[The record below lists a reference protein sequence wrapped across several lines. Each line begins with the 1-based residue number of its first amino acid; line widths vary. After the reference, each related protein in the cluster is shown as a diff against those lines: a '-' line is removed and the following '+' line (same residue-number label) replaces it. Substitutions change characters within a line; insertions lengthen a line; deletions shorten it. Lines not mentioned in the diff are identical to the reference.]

1 MTLRS
6 TPITDFKDF
15 RLLVEVQG
23 PFVSTGVLRETFPQ
37 GFPKEETLSDDLRRL
52 RLAYEVWQDAS
63 PFDLA
68 AQNDWLRFVLTEI
81 LEFDGNSIATGQ
93 AIPQS
98 FHLQVAEA
106 RMEMTPDILI
116 TSAGEEDLLGNT
128 SQPQPLIPVF
138 SFPRGHK
145 LEKPFTA
152 QESYGHALT
161 RLTPLDRSI
170 AFLRG
175 SAFRIGLATNGEQ
188 WAVIHVP
195 NQVAASS
202 GVTST
207 AVWYAEMWLEEPVT
221 FRAFRALFGARR
233 WFNAEPNSTL
243 PKLLERSAL
252 NQGAVTAQLGRQVR
266 QAVSLLIS
274 SLDRA
279 DQDHGRGLLA
289 DISEATLYE
298 AAISVMMRLVFLFFA
313 EERELLPSIDPLY
326 ASAYAVS
333 TIREQLQA
341 DADRFGAEVLERR
354 KDGWSRLLAT
364 FRAVHAGLGHDRLTL
379 PAYGGQLFDPDRFPF
394 LEGRAA
400 GTSWQD
406 TAAAPLPVDNRTVLY
421 ALEAL
426 QILRERGSEPR
437 QLTFRELD
445 VPDIGHVYESL
456 LDHTARRASAI
467 TVGLIGKEGE
477 EAEIELIQLE
487 QWHNEGV
494 QKLVNELN
502 ELTGKTAN
510 ALRNLLAEEVDG
522 RLRDRLRTA
531 CHGDE
536 ALLTRLV
543 PFANLV
549 RHDPWGNLVII
560 QPGSVFVTEGVDR
573 RSTGTHYTPT
583 SLTEPI
589 VQYTLEP
596 VVYEGPAEGKRRDDW
611 KLKSASELLKLKVCD
626 MACGSGAFLVAAGRY
641 LAARLQEAWSAMG
654 AFEAG
659 TPRRSPEGFESTG
672 SPDEDLIPLEPVE
685 RNVYALRI
693 VAQRCLYGVDKNQLA
708 AEMAKLSLW
717 LLTLAKGKPFTF
729 LDHAIK
735 CGDSLIGANRAQLE
749 AFDLDDTSQRVF
761 GVGPT
766 LDYIAD
772 TRQTL
777 AMVRAET
784 VADVDR
790 QACMLTDAERKTEAL
805 RWIGDALTGMELKG
819 TDEAERVP
827 VGTELVLALQNDDF
841 ESVRAI
847 SARYR
852 NGLRPFHW
860 NLEFPEVF
868 EERKGFDAIVGNPP
882 FIGAKKITGLLGT
895 RYREFLVNRVARGQR
910 GNSDYSAYFFLR
922 ARALLEPGRCFGLL
936 ATNSI
941 AQGETRE
948 VGLDQIATDCTIFR
962 AISSVPWPGEAT
974 LEVAYVWVR
983 KGAWSGAV
991 ILDGAEANGI
1001 TSLLTPV
1008 GNAIGKPFQLREN
1021 AGKAFIGSY
1030 VLGMGFVLQ
1039 PQEAQDLISREPRNS
1054 DVLFPYLDG
1063 DDLNSRPDQ
1072 LASRWVINF
1081 RDWPL
1086 QRAETYSD
1094 CMRIVREK
1102 VKPERDKLGLKKDSS
1117 AKGYARLWWQF
1128 ARKALDLYA
1137 TIADLDRVL
1146 VRGRVADRHAV
1157 VLVRTGQVFHEK
1169 VVVFASDSYSL
1180 FALLQSSIHECWA
1193 RYYKITLRTDMT
1205 YTPSQCFETFPFP
1218 HDLSGLLL
1226 VGEAYHSSRA
1236 AVMLERRAG
1245 LTELANLFNNESCA
1259 AKDVME
1265 LRALHVQ
1272 LDEIVAAAYGWT
1284 FDLGHGFHQNKQGVR
1299 FTISPHAR
1307 AKALDLLLALN
1318 HERYAAEQR
1327 GAEATPKTKSSKRK
1341 RKPAA
1346 EVPLLESI

>member
-52 RLAYEVWQDAS
+52 RLAYEGWQDAS

-98 FHLQVAEA
+98 LHLQVSEA
-106 RMEMTPDILI
+106 RTGITPDILI
-116 TSAGEEDLLGNT
+116 TSPGEEDLLGNA
-128 SQPQPLIPVF
+128 SQSQPLIPVF
-138 SFPRGHK
+138 SFPRDQK
-145 LEKPFTA
+145 LEKPFA
-152 QESYGHALT
+152 SHESRGGELA
-161 RLTPLDRSI
+161 RLTPLDRTI

-175 SAFRIGLATNGEQ
+175 SAFRIGAATNGEQ

-195 NQVAASS
+195 NQDGASS

-207 AVWYAEMWLEEPVT
+207 AIWYAEMWLEEPVT
-221 FRAFRALFGARR
+221 FRAFRALLGARR
-233 WFNAEPNSTL
+233 WFHAEPNSTL

-289 DISEATLYE
+289 EISEATLYE

-364 FRAVHAGLGHDRLTL
+364 FRAVHAGLGHDHITL
-379 PAYGGQLFDPDRFPF
+379 PAYGGQLFDPDRFSF

-400 GTSWQD
+400 GTSWRD

-426 QILRERGSEPR
+426 QILRERGAEPR

-456 LDHTARRASAI
+456 LDHTACRASEI
-467 TVGLIGKEGE
+467 TVGLIGREGE
-477 EAEIELIQLE
+477 EPEVGLTQLE
-487 QWHNEGV
+487 QWHAQGE
-494 QKLVNELN
+494 QKLVSELN
-502 ELTGKTAN
+502 EVTGKTAN
-510 ALRNLLAEEVDG
+510 ALRNLLSGEVDG

-536 ALLTRLV
+536 AFLTRLL
-543 PFANLV
+543 PFANLI
-549 RHDPWGNLVII
+549 RHDPWGNLVVI
-560 QPGSVFVTEGVDR
+560 QPGSVFVTEGADR
-573 RSTGTHYTPT
+573 RSTGTHYTPA

-596 VVYEGPAEGKRRDDW
+596 VVYEGPAEGKPRDDW

-626 MACGSGAFLVAAGRY
+626 LACGSGAFLVAAGRC
-641 LAARLQEAWSAMG
+641 LAARLQETWAVMG

-672 SPDEDLIPLEPVE
+672 SPDEDLIPLEPEE

-693 VAQRCLYGVDKNQLA
+693 VAQRCLYGVDKNPLA
-708 AEMAKLSLW
+708 VEMAKLSLW

-766 LDYIAD
+766 LDRIAD

-790 QACMLTDAERKTEAL
+790 QARMLADAEQKTEAL
-805 RWIGDALTGMELKG
+805 RWIGDALIGMELKG
-819 TDEAERVP
+819 TDESERVP

-841 ESVRAI
+841 ESVREI
-847 SARYR
+847 SSRYR

-860 NLEFPEVF
+860 DLEYPEVF
-868 EERKGFDAIVGNPP
+868 EDREGFDAIVGNPP
-882 FIGAKKITGLLGT
+882 FIGGERLPEYWACL
-895 RYREFLVNRVARGQR
+895 
-910 GNSDYSAYFFLR
+910 
-922 ARALLEPGRCFGLL
+922 
-936 ATNSI
+936 I
-941 AQGETRE
+941 A
-948 VGLDQIATDCTIFR
+948 
-962 AISSVPWPGEAT
+962 SS
-974 LEVAYVWVR
+974 L
-983 KGAWSGAV
+983 
-991 ILDGAEANGI
+991 
-1001 TSLLTPV
+1001 
-1008 GNAIGKPFQLREN
+1008 
-1021 AGKAFIGSY
+1021 
-1030 VLGMGFVLQ
+1030 
-1039 PQEAQDLISREPRNS
+1039 
-1054 DVLFPYLDG
+1054 
-1063 DDLNSRPDQ
+1063 
-1072 LASRWVINF
+1072 
-1081 RDWPL
+1081 
-1086 QRAETYSD
+1086 
-1094 CMRIVREK
+1094 
-1102 VKPERDKLGLKKDSS
+1102 
-1117 AKGYARLWWQF
+1117 
-1128 ARKALDLYA
+1128 
-1137 TIADLDRVL
+1137 
-1146 VRGRVADRHAV
+1146 
-1157 VLVRTGQVFHEK
+1157 
-1169 VVVFASDSYSL
+1169 
-1180 FALLQSSIHECWA
+1180 
-1193 RYYKITLRTDMT
+1193 
-1205 YTPSQCFETFPFP
+1205 
-1218 HDLSGLLL
+1218 
-1226 VGEAYHSSRA
+1226 
-1236 AVMLERRAG
+1236 
-1245 LTELANLFNNESCA
+1245 
-1259 AKDVME
+1259 
-1265 LRALHVQ
+1265 
-1272 LDEIVAAAYGWT
+1272 
-1284 FDLGHGFHQNKQGVR
+1284 
-1299 FTISPHAR
+1299 
-1307 AKALDLLLALN
+1307 
-1318 HERYAAEQR
+1318 
-1327 GAEATPKTKSSKRK
+1327 
-1341 RKPAA
+1341 
-1346 EVPLLESI
+1346 

>member
-52 RLAYEVWQDAS
+52 RLAYEAWQDAS

-81 LEFDGNSIATGQ
+81 LEFVGNSIATGQ

-98 FHLQVAEA
+98 LHLQISEA
-106 RMEMTPDILI
+106 RTEITPDILI
-116 TSAGEEDLLGNT
+116 TSPGEEDLLGNA
-128 SQPQPLIPVF
+128 SKPQPLIPVF
-138 SFPRGHK
+138 SFPRDQK
-145 LEKPFTA
+145 LEKPFTSH
-152 QESYGHALT
+152 ESRGGALA
-161 RLTPLDRSI
+161 RLTPLDRTI

-175 SAFRIGLATNGEQ
+175 SAFRIGLATNGKQ

-195 NQVAASS
+195 NQDSSSS

-379 PAYGGQLFDPDRFPF
+379 PAYGGQLFDPDRFSF
-394 LEGRAA
+394 LEGRPA
-400 GTSWQD
+400 GTSWLN
-406 TAAAPLPVDNRTVLY
+406 TAAAPLPIDNRTVLY

-456 LDHTARRASAI
+456 LDHTARRASEI
-467 TVGLIGKEGE
+467 TLGVIGKEGE
-477 EAEIELIQLE
+477 ESDIELTELE
-487 QWHNEGV
+487 QWHKKGE
-494 QKLVNELN
+494 QKLVDELK
-502 ELTGKTAN
+502 ELTGKSAN
-510 ALRNLLAEEVDG
+510 ALRNLLADEPDG
-522 RLRDRLRTA
+522 RMRDRLRTA

-536 ALLTRLV
+536 GLLTRLL
-543 PFANLV
+543 PFANV
-549 RHDPWGNLVII
+549 IRHDPWGNLVVIHS
-560 QPGSVFVTEGVDR
+560 GSVFLTEGADR
-573 RSTGTHYTPT
+573 RSTGTHYTPA

-596 VVYEGPAEGKRRDDW
+596 VVYEGPAEGKPRDDW

-626 MACGSGAFLVAAGRY
+626 MACGSGAFLVAAARY
-641 LAARLQEAWSAMG
+641 LAARLQESWAAMG

-672 SPDEDLIPLEPVE
+672 SPDEDLIPLEPEE

-693 VAQRCLYGVDKNQLA
+693 VVQRCLYGVDKNQLA

-735 CGDSLIGANRAQLE
+735 CGDSLIGADRAQLE

-766 LDYIAD
+766 LDRIAD

-790 QACMLTDAERKTEAL
+790 QARMLDDAERKTEAL
-805 RWIGDALTGMELKG
+805 RWIGDALIGMELKG
-819 TDEAERVP
+819 IDESERVP

-860 NLEFPEVF
+860 DLEYPEVF
-868 EERKGFDAIVGNPP
+868 EEHGGFDAIVGNPP
-882 FIGAKKITGLLGT
+882 FIGGQKITGVLG
-895 RYREFLVNRVARGQR
+895 RPYREFLVNRIANGRRG
-910 GNSDYSAYFFLR
+910 SADYSAYFFLR
-922 ARALLEPGRCFGLL
+922 ARRLLQPGACFGLL
-936 ATNSI
+936 ATNTI
-941 AQGETRE
+941 AQGDTRE
-948 VGLDQIATDCTIFR
+948 VGLDQIVTDSTIIR
-962 AISSVPWPGEAT
+962 AIPSRPWPGEAN
-974 LEVAYVWVR
+974 LEIAYVWVR
-983 KGAWSGAV
+983 QGPWTSSYV
-991 ILDGAEANGI
+991 LDGNDASGI
-1001 TSLLTPV
+1001 TPLLTTPGLTV
-1008 GNAIGKPFQLREN
+1008 GNPHRLKANEGKS
-1021 AGKAFIGSY
+1021 FIGSY
-1030 VLGMGFVLQ
+1030 VLGMGFVLEPEQ
-1039 PQEAQDLISREPRNS
+1039 AQELIAKDPRNA
-1054 DVLFPYLDG
+1054 DVLFPYLNGEDV
-1063 DDLNSRPDQ
+1063 NSRPDQ
-1072 LASRWVINF
+1072 SASRWVINF

-1086 QRAETYSD
+1086 DRAEQYPD

-1102 VKPERDKLGLKKDSS
+1102 AKPERDRLANGD
-1117 AKGYARLWWQF
+1117 ATARDRARRWWQF
-1128 ARKALDLYA
+1128 ARSTQALYA
-1137 TIADLDRVL
+1137 AIADLDRVL
-1146 VRGRVADRHAV
+1146 VAV
-1157 VLVRTGQVFHEK
+1157 QTSKYLSLSFQPTTQVFSHMT
-1169 VVVFASDSYSL
+1169 VVFAFDRDAS
-1180 FALLQSSIHECWA
+1180 FAVLNTSWHTDWIIEQCSKLETRM
-1193 RYYKITLRTDMT
+1193 RYIPTDG
-1205 YTPSQCFETFPFP
+1205 FDTFPFP
-1218 HDLSGLLL
+1218 ASIEGLEMI
-1226 VGEAYHSSRA
+1226 GRQYYHA
-1236 AVMLERRAG
+1236 RRRLMTDHQFG
-1245 LTELANLFNNESCA
+1245 LTKLYNEFHNSTSQLKGIQDLRELHADLDHA
-1259 AKDVME
+1259 ASS
-1265 LRALHVQ
+1265 
-1272 LDEIVAAAYGWT
+1272 AYGWS
-1284 FDLGHGFHQNKQGVR
+1284 FDFAHGFHETKQGVR
-1299 FTISPHAR
+1299 FTISPKAR
-1307 AKALDLLLALN
+1307 ARVLDLLLALN
-1318 HERYAAEQR
+1318 HERKAAEER
-1327 GAEATPKTKSSKRK
+1327 DAELVPKRK
-1341 RKPAA
+1341 AVRKRSMQSSQA
-1346 EVPLLESI
+1346 ELLEPI